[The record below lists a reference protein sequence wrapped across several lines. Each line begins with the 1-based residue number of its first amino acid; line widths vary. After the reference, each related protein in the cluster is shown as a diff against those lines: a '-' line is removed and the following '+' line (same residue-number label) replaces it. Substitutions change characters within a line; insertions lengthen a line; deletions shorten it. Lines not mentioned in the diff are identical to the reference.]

1 MFKQCNNLVYYA
13 DWYSIQLCSSREAD
27 KRVSS
32 DECLPQEYILAA
44 ICICNDTSQHL
55 PDECH
60 TSCMPLAAN
69 DRIKRK
75 AANIVLARL
84 GEDMIVVVKHHLR
97 RSYAISFDPD
107 DDSKFSL
114 EQLHFGLSVMLGEG
128 SANNILPQIAEE
140 IKTLMQ
146 EQMH

>member
-1 MFKQCNNLVYYA
+1 
-13 DWYSIQLCSSREAD
+13 
-27 KRVSS
+27 
-32 DECLPQEYILAA
+32 
-44 ICICNDTSQHL
+44 
-55 PDECH
+55 
-60 TSCMPLAAN
+60 MPLAAS

-128 SANNILPQIAEE
+128 SANNLLSQITAE
-140 IKTLMQ
+140 IKSLMP